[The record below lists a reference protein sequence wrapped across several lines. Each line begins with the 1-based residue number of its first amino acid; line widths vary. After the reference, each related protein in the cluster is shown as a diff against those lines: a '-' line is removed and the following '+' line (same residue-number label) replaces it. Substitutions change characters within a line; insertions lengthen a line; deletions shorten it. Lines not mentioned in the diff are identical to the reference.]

1 MEKLGIKTFVFA
13 RKHPHFYKKLN
24 LDEVREECLE
34 GIEFIRELFAD
45 ETWDMLILDEM
56 NITIRDGFLKEK
68 EVLALLEAK
77 PQTLELILTGRGA
90 TEEIIR
96 RADLVSE
103 IREVKHPYE
112 KGIQRREGIEY

>member
-1 MEKLGIKTFVFA
+1 
-13 RKHPHFYKKLN
+13 
-24 LDEVREECLE
+24 
-34 GIEFIRELFAD
+34 
-45 ETWDMLILDEM
+45 MLILDEM